1 MNNLLIVED
10 DLAFSRILKGFLEKK
25 GFTTNTASSLK
36 EARNLIPENA
46 YKHCLLDYR
55 LPDGTGLELLQELR
69 EKSPGLQII
78 IMTAFSDVR
87 TVVKAMKMGASDYI
101 TKPVNP
107 DELLMLLRNTE
118 KEDEIPTPTEAT
130 RPKQTNTQGKYITG
144 SSPRAQQLQEFI
156 SLVAPT
162 DMSVIIQGESGTG
175 KEYAARAI
183 HNASA
188 RSQKPF
194 VAIDC
199 GVLSRDL
206 AAGELFG
213 YVKGA
218 FTGALQ
224 DKKGQFEQASGG
236 TLFLDEIGNL
246 SYDVQVKLLRALQE
260 KVIQPLGSDKL
271 IRVDLRLL
279 VATNDNLSESV
290 AQGKFRE
297 DLYHRLNE
305 FKIAVPPLRQRPE
318 DLMLFIH
325 HFISE
330 ANRDLKRGV
339 EEITPEALQLFE
351 KYDWPGNLR
360 ELRNTI
366 RRMVLLTPGKS
377 AGLQALPEEMLS
389 GLSTSPGTARVGSDL
404 KALQELN
411 EKEQIAKVL
420 QEARGNKSKAARL
433 LNIDRKTLYN
443 KMEKYGLKDDG
454 PE

>member
-1 MNNLLIVED
+1 
-10 DLAFSRILKGFLEKK
+10 
-25 GFTTNTASSLK
+25 
-36 EARNLIPENA
+36 
-46 YKHCLLDYR
+46 
-55 LPDGTGLELLQELR
+55 
-69 EKSPGLQII
+69 
-78 IMTAFSDVR
+78 
-87 TVVKAMKMGASDYI
+87 MKMGASDYI

-224 DKKGQFEQASGG
+224 DKKGQRSEERSGG
-236 TLFLDEIGNL
+236 KEWKAGKVASTL
-246 SYDVQVKLLRALQE
+246 
-260 KVIQPLGSDKL
+260 
-271 IRVDLRLL
+271 
-279 VATNDNLSESV
+279 
-290 AQGKFRE
+290 
-297 DLYHRLNE
+297 
-305 FKIAVPPLRQRPE
+305 
-318 DLMLFIH
+318 
-325 HFISE
+325 
-330 ANRDLKRGV
+330 
-339 EEITPEALQLFE
+339 
-351 KYDWPGNLR
+351 
-360 ELRNTI
+360 
-366 RRMVLLTPGKS
+366 
-377 AGLQALPEEMLS
+377 
-389 GLSTSPGTARVGSDL
+389 
-404 KALQELN
+404 
-411 EKEQIAKVL
+411 
-420 QEARGNKSKAARL
+420 
-433 LNIDRKTLYN
+433 RK
-443 KMEKYGLKDDG
+443 
-454 PE
+454 